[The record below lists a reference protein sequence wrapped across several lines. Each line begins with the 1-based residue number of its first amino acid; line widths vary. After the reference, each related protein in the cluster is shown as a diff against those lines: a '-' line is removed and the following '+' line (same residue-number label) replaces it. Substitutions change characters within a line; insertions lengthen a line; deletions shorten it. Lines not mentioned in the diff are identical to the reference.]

1 MNSQKINLR
10 FVVLAAI
17 ILAAAFSRLVPHI
30 PNFSPLG
37 AIGLFGAA
45 HFNKKWQA
53 ILIPLAATFISDL
66 FINNVIYAQYYP
78 TFTWLSTGFYWQYGA
93 YILITLVAFLIFKKV
108 NTATVLTGALA
119 SSTIFFLVTNF
130 GCWPGNYYP
139 QNFGGLMQCFAAG
152 LPFANGNTL
161 SSLLTSPSLFGTM
174 LGDLFYAG
182 LLFGSFAIA
191 QKRFAVLQP
200 SVA

>member
-10 FVVLAAI
+10 FLALTAI
-17 ILAAAFSRLVPHI
+17 ILLAAFSRIVPHM

-53 ILIPLAATFISDL
+53 ILIPLAATFLSDL

-93 YILITLVAFLIFKKV
+93 YILITLVAFIIFKKV
-108 NTATVLTGALA
+108 NTTTVLTGALA
-119 SSTIFFLVTNF
+119 STTIFFLVSNF
-130 GCWPGNYYP
+130 GCWPGNFYP
-139 QNFGGLMQCFAAG
+139 QNGAGLMQCYAAG
-152 LPFANGNTL
+152 VPFIK
-161 SSLLTSPSLFGTM
+161 GTIF
-174 LGDLFYAG
+174 GDLFYSAVM
-182 LLFGSFAIA
+182 FGGFALA
-191 QKRFAVLQP
+191 QKRFTILQP
-200 SVA
+200 AHA